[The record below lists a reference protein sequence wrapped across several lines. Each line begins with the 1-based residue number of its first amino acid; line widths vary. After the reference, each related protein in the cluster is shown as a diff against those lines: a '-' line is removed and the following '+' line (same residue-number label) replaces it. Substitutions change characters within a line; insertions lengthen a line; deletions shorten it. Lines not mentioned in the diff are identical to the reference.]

1 MIRVKVPCS
10 SANLG
15 PGFDSIGIALNMY
28 NKFSVQEIKQGL
40 IIKGCPME
48 YQNSNNIIYKA
59 MKIIFE
65 KVNYTPSGLKILI
78 ESNIPI
84 SRGLGSSSSCIIGG
98 MIAANYLSGNTLSNE
113 DIINFATTME
123 GHPDNIVPCFLG
135 GLIVSLFDG
144 TKAYYEK
151 ISIDPKIKFFAMYPN
166 FNLSTKEARDVLPKK
181 LDFKFAMSNIASSSF
196 LVASLAN
203 NNFKNIKY
211 SMTNVIHENFR
222 ENLIPNFSHIKNKA
236 LELNALGVY
245 LSGAGPTIMAL
256 VEDSNLNFENSMKCF
271 LKKLDNTWTIKKLS
285 ICTNGAIV
293 Y

>member
-123 GHPDNIVPCFLG
+123 GHPDNVVP
-135 GLIVSLFDG
+135 
-144 TKAYYEK
+144 
-151 ISIDPKIKFFAMYPN
+151 
-166 FNLSTKEARDVLPKK
+166 
-181 LDFKFAMSNIASSSF
+181 
-196 LVASLAN
+196 
-203 NNFKNIKY
+203 
-211 SMTNVIHENFR
+211 
-222 ENLIPNFSHIKNKA
+222 
-236 LELNALGVY
+236 
-245 LSGAGPTIMAL
+245 
-256 VEDSNLNFENSMKCF
+256 
-271 LKKLDNTWTIKKLS
+271 
-285 ICTNGAIV
+285 
-293 Y
+293 